1 MPVRTRSQSLEEH
14 RMTTHNDFSSEII
27 GTSSSLL
34 SVLKKAKQIAPTDC
48 TVLITGET
56 GTGKELLARGLHMSS
71 SRKDKPFVAVNCAAL
86 SKDLLESE
94 LFGHVQGAFTSA
106 MRNREGRFQIAD
118 GGTIFLD
125 EIGELPLDL
134 QGKLLRVLQFK
145 EFSAVGESK
154 VRRVDVRII
163 AATNANLLNASN
175 EGTFRQDLYYR
186 LNVIQLK
193 LPSLK
198 ERTGDIKDLC
208 EHFIGKASRRYNK
221 PLVSISE
228 SALKRI
234 IAHNWPGNI
243 RELEN
248 AMEHAVLIGMNDE
261 IQVEDLP
268 FFDEENAE
276 GMVDFVRPL
285 TDEGLNL
292 QNTLRSIEA
301 HYIQAALDYTDG
313 NKNQA
318 ASLLGLNRTTL
329 VEKIKRGLPDN
340 ISNVG

>member
-1 MPVRTRSQSLEEH
+1 
-14 RMTTHNDFSSEII
+14 MTAQNNFSSEII
-27 GTSSSLL
+27 GNSPALL
-34 SVLKKAKQIAPTDC
+34 TVLKKAKQVAPTDC
-48 TVLITGET
+48 TVLIAGET
-56 GTGKELLARGLHMSS
+56 GTGKELLARGLHMNSN
-71 SRKDKPFVAVNCAAL
+71 RKDKPFVAVNCAAL

-154 VRRVDVRII
+154 IRRVDVRII
-163 AATNANLLNASN
+163 AATNANLLHASN

-198 ERTGDIKDLC
+198 ERPADINALC
-208 EHFIGKASRRYNK
+208 EYFISKAARRYNK
-221 PLVSISE
+221 PLMQLSDAALSHVIS
-228 SALKRI
+228 
-234 IAHNWPGNI
+234 HNWPGNI

-248 AMEHAVLIGMNDE
+248 AMEHAVLIGMNEQIEAD
-261 IQVEDLP
+261 DLP
-268 FFDEENAE
+268 FFDESDVEA
-276 GMVDFVRPL
+276 MADFIRPL
-285 TDEGLNL
+285 TDDGLNL
-292 QNTLRSIEA
+292 QNTLRNIEA

-318 ASLLGLNRTTL
+318 ANLLGLNRTTL
-329 VEKIKRGLPDN
+329 VEKIKRGLPET

>member
-1 MPVRTRSQSLEEH
+1 
-14 RMTTHNDFSSEII
+14 MTLHNDFSTEII
-27 GTSSSLL
+27 GQSPALISI
-34 SVLKKAKQIAPTDC
+34 LKKAQQVAPTDC

-56 GTGKELLARGLHMSS
+56 GTGKELLARGLHMNS
-71 SRKDKPFVAVNCAAL
+71 SRKDMPFVAVNCAAL
-86 SKDLLESE
+86 SRDLLESE

-154 VRRVDVRII
+154 VRHVDVRII
-163 AATNANLLNASN
+163 AATNANLLQASH
-175 EGTFRQDLYYR
+175 EGSFRQDLYYR

-193 LPSLK
+193 LPALR
-198 ERTGDIKDLC
+198 ERPGDIKDLC
-208 EHFIGKASRRYNK
+208 NHFIAKAARRYKKAVIQLND
-221 PLVSISE
+221 
-228 SALKRI
+228 SALKRVT
-234 IAHNWPGNI
+234 AHNWPGNI

-248 AMEHAVLIGMNDE
+248 AMEHAVLIGIGNE
-261 IQVEDLP
+261 ITAEDLP
-268 FFDEENAE
+268 FFDEANAE
-276 GMVDFVRPL
+276 TMIDFIRPL

-292 QNTLRSIEA
+292 QNTLRNIEA
-301 HYIQAALDYTDG
+301 HYIQAALEYTDG

-318 ASLLGLNRTTL
+318 ATLLGLNRTTL
-329 VEKIKRGLPDN
+329 VEKIKRGLPDSF
-340 ISNVG
+340 SNVG

>member
-1 MPVRTRSQSLEEH
+1 
-14 RMTTHNDFSSEII
+14 MTGHNDFSSAII
-27 GTSSSLL
+27 GNSPTLL
-34 SVLKKAKQIAPTDC
+34 AVLKKAKQVAPTDC
-48 TVLITGET
+48 TVLIAGET
-56 GTGKELLARGLHMSS
+56 GTGKELLARGLHMNSN
-71 SRKDKPFVAVNCAAL
+71 RNNKPFVAVNCAAL

-125 EIGELPLDL
+125 EIGELPLEL

-154 VRRVDVRII
+154 VRHVDVRII
-163 AATNANLLNASN
+163 AATNANLLQSANN
-175 EGTFRQDLYYR
+175 GNFRQDLYYR

-198 ERTGDIKDLC
+198 ERPADVVSLC
-208 EHFIGKASRRYNK
+208 HYFIEKAANRYHK
-221 PLVSISE
+221 TICKLSE
-228 SALKRI
+228 GALTA
-234 IAHNWPGNI
+234 IAKHNWPGNI

-248 AMEHAVLIGMNDE
+248 AMEHAVLIGMNDKIE
-261 IQVEDLP
+261 KDDLP
-268 FFDEENAE
+268 FFDEPSGET
-276 GMVDFVRPL
+276 MVDFIRPL

-292 QNTLRSIEA
+292 QNTLRNIEA
-301 HYIQAALDYTDG
+301 HYIQAALDHTDG

-318 ASLLGLNRTTL
+318 ANLLGLNRTTL
-329 VEKIKRGLPDN
+329 VEKIKRGLPD
-340 ISNVG
+340 SLSSVG

>member
-1 MPVRTRSQSLEEH
+1 
-14 RMTTHNDFSSEII
+14 MTTRNDFSSETI
-27 GTSSSLL
+27 GNSPALMSI
-34 SVLKKAKQIAPTDC
+34 LKKAKQIAPTDC
-48 TVLITGET
+48 TVLIAGET
-56 GTGKELLARGLHMSS
+56 GTGKELLARGLHMNSN
-71 SRKDKPFVAVNCAAL
+71 RKDKPFVAVNCAAL

-125 EIGELPLDL
+125 EIGELPIDL

-145 EFSAVGESK
+145 EFSAVGESR
-154 VRRVDVRII
+154 VRHVDVRII
-163 AATNANLLNASN
+163 AATNANLLQASN
-175 EGTFRQDLYYR
+175 DGTFRQDLYYR

-198 ERTGDIKDLC
+198 ERPSDIKALC
-208 EHFIGKASRRYNK
+208 EHFIAKAARRYNK
-221 PLVSISE
+221 PEMELSDKAHSAIIS
-228 SALKRI
+228 
-234 IAHNWPGNI
+234 HTWPGNI

-248 AMEHAVLIGMNDE
+248 AMEHAVLIGMNEKIE
-261 IQVEDLP
+261 IDDLP
-268 FFDEENAE
+268 FFDETDADA
-276 GMVDFVRPL
+276 MMDFIRPL

-301 HYIQAALDYTDG
+301 HYIQAALEHTDG

-329 VEKIKRGLPDN
+329 VEKIKRGLPDSL
-340 ISNVG
+340 SNVG

>member
-1 MPVRTRSQSLEEH
+1 
-14 RMTTHNDFSSEII
+14 MTTENNFSSEII
-27 GTSSSLL
+27 GNSPALL
-34 SVLKKAKQIAPTDC
+34 SVLKKAKQVAPTDC
-48 TVLITGET
+48 TVLIAGET
-56 GTGKELLARGLHMSS
+56 GTGKELLARGLHMNST
-71 SRKDKPFVAVNCAAL
+71 RKDMPFVAVNCAAL

-145 EFSAVGESK
+145 EFSAVGESR
-154 VRRVDVRII
+154 VRHVDVRII
-163 AATNANLLNASN
+163 AATNANLLQAAN

-198 ERTGDIKDLC
+198 ERPGDIKSLC
-208 EHFIGKASRRYNK
+208 DHFITKASKRYNK
-221 PLVSISE
+221 PYTQLSE
-228 SALKRI
+228 SALSRVI
-234 IAHNWPGNI
+234 SHNWPGNI

-248 AMEHAVLIGMNDE
+248 AMEHAVLIGMSEQIETD
-261 IQVEDLP
+261 DLP
-268 FFDEENAE
+268 FFDQTDADT
-276 GMVDFVRPL
+276 MVDFIRPL

-292 QNTLRSIEA
+292 ANTLRNIEA

-318 ASLLGLNRTTL
+318 ANLLGLNRTTL
-329 VEKIKRGLPDN
+329 VEKIKRGLPESL
-340 ISNVG
+340 SNVG

>member
-1 MPVRTRSQSLEEH
+1 
-14 RMTTHNDFSSEII
+14 MTSHDEFSTEII
-27 GTSSSLL
+27 GQSPALI
-34 SVLKKAKQIAPTDC
+34 SVLKKAKQVAPTDC

-56 GTGKELLARGLHMSS
+56 GTGKELLARGLHMNS
-71 SRKDKPFVAVNCAAL
+71 SRKDMPFVAVNCAAL
-86 SKDLLESE
+86 SRDLLESE

-154 VRRVDVRII
+154 VRHVDVRII
-163 AATNANLLNASN
+163 AATNANLLQASQ
-175 EGTFRQDLYYR
+175 EGSFRQDLYYR

-198 ERTGDIKDLC
+198 ERPGDVKDLC
-208 EHFIGKASRRYNK
+208 NHFIAKAARRYKK
-221 PLVSISE
+221 PVIQLSD
-228 SALKRI
+228 SALKRVS
-234 IAHNWPGNI
+234 AHNWPGNI

-248 AMEHAVLIGMNDE
+248 AMEHAVLIGMGSE
-261 IQVEDLP
+261 ITAEDLP
-268 FFDEENAE
+268 FFDETNAE
-276 GMVDFVRPL
+276 SMVDFIRPL

-292 QNTLRSIEA
+292 QNTLRNIEA

-318 ASLLGLNRTTL
+318 ATLLGLNRTTL
-329 VEKIKRGLPDN
+329 VEKIKRGLPDSY
-340 ISNVG
+340 SNVG

>member
-1 MPVRTRSQSLEEH
+1 
-14 RMTTHNDFSSEII
+14 MTTQNDFSPEII
-27 GTSSSLL
+27 GNSSVLL
-34 SVLKKAKQIAPTDC
+34 SVLKKAKQVAPTDC

-56 GTGKELLARGLHMSS
+56 GTGKELLARGLHMNS
-71 SRKDKPFVAVNCAAL
+71 SRRDKPFVAVNCAAL

-145 EFSAVGESK
+145 EFSAVGESR
-154 VRRVDVRII
+154 VRHVDVRII
-163 AATNANLLNASN
+163 AATNANLLHSAN
-175 EGTFRQDLYYR
+175 EGSFRQDLYYR

-193 LPSLK
+193 LPALK
-198 ERTGDIKDLC
+198 DRPGDIESLC
-208 EHFIGKASRRYNK
+208 DHFIRKAAHRYNK
-221 PLVSISE
+221 PLLSLSAT
-228 SALKRI
+228 ALKRVT
-234 IAHNWPGNI
+234 AHNWPGNI

-248 AMEHAVLIGMNDE
+248 AMEHAMLIGMGEE
-261 IQVEDLP
+261 IEVEDLP

-276 GMVDFVRPL
+276 AMIDFIRPL

-318 ASLLGLNRTTL
+318 ATLLGLNRTTL
-329 VEKIKRGLPDN
+329 VEKIKRGLSDN
-340 ISNVG
+340 LSNVG

>member
-1 MPVRTRSQSLEEH
+1 
-14 RMTTHNDFSSEII
+14 MTTQNDFSSEII
-27 GTSSSLL
+27 GNSTALL
-34 SVLKKAKQIAPTDC
+34 SVLKKAKQVAPTDC

-71 SRKDKPFVAVNCAAL
+71 NRKDKPFVAVNCAAL

-145 EFSAVGESK
+145 EFSAVGESR
-154 VRRVDVRII
+154 VRHVDVRII
-163 AATNANLLNASN
+163 AATNANLLHAANA
-175 EGTFRQDLYYR
+175 GHFRQDLYYR

-198 ERTGDIKDLC
+198 ERPGDIKDLC
-208 EHFIGKASRRYNK
+208 DHFINKASRRYNK
-221 PLVSISE
+221 PLVALSDA
-228 SALKRI
+228 ALKQI
-234 IAHNWPGNI
+234 TAHHWPGNI

-248 AMEHAVLIGMNDE
+248 AMEHAVLIGIESE

-268 FFDEENAE
+268 FFDETNAE
-276 GMVDFVRPL
+276 TMVDFIRPL

-292 QNTLRSIEA
+292 QNTLRNIEA

-318 ASLLGLNRTTL
+318 ATLLGLNRTTL

-340 ISNVG
+340 LSNVG